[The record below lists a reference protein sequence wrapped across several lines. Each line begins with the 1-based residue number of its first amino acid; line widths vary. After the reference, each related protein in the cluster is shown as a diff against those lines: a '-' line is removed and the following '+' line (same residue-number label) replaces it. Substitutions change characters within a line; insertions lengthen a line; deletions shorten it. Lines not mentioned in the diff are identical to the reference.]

1 MPSSRHSNTL
11 DATGAPEPTAF
22 HVSIRTLHWA
32 MAIGFVLMWL
42 SGVLVTNIEGVPY
55 FVEGDRQGLIRDL
68 HKSLGLTLLALL
80 CLRLGLRLWH
90 KNPALPSTISP
101 SGRKAAK
108 AGHIALYA
116 AVVLACMTG
125 LAIADLH
132 EYGNAYFGI
141 ELPQIFAT
149 REHVA
154 GWAVTPW
161 SYVAHAIL
169 AYGLL
174 ALVVGHVAAVWLHA
188 RSHKV
193 NLLPRVL
200 SRAGRNPRPAL
211 TRVVLVALGISVLVT
226 LLAVRG
232 FVTLGPLE
240 EPRDYKQTT
249 PFFKSAQVMP

>member
-1 MPSSRHSNTL
+1 MPKSLHSNAL
-11 DATGAPEPTAF
+11 DSSGAPETTAF
-22 HVSIRTLHWA
+22 HPSIRTLHWA

-42 SGVLVTNIEGVPY
+42 TGVLVTNIEGVPY
-55 FVEGDRQGLIRDL
+55 FVDGDRQGLIRDL
-68 HKSLGLTLLALL
+68 HKSIGFTLLALL

-90 KNPALPSTISP
+90 KTPALPTTISP

-116 AVVLACMTG
+116 AVVLACVTG
-125 LAIADLH
+125 FAIADLH

-141 ELPQIFAT
+141 ELPQIFPT

-161 SYVAHAIL
+161 SYIAHAVL

-193 NLLPRVL
+193 DLLPRVL
-200 SRAGRNPRPAL
+200 SRAGKNPRPVL
-211 TRVVLVALGISVLVT
+211 TRIVLIALCISVVVT
-226 LLAVRG
+226 ALAVRG
-232 FVTLGPLE
+232 FVTLGQLE

-249 PFFKSAQVMP
+249 PFSKSAEVMP